1 MLDRPDAEQSP
12 QKPLEQFGR
21 DLTELAFV
29 FATIPAQTGWPPP
42 LASSPRRH
50 PGWRN
55 SHVHSSPWNARSPCL
70 QPD

>member
-29 FATIPAQTGWPPP
+29 FATIPAQTG
-42 LASSPRRH
+42 
-50 PGWRN
+50 
-55 SHVHSSPWNARSPCL
+55 
-70 QPD
+70 